1 MLPRSSRTTLGVVLL
16 TLVRLVVLLVGA
28 LLVGSVVV
36 FDEYANVTDVSSYSD
51 VADVDQTF
59 LIGLGQSGGRGEG
72 EHQGRR
78 ACSSDQ
84 LAHRDTLLRFA
95 FVSLL
100 SLPASG
106 KSKHK

>member
-16 TLVRLVVLLVGA
+16 TLVRLGVVLLVGA
-28 LLVGSVVV
+28 LLPGSVVV

-72 EHQGRR
+72 EHHGRR

-84 LAHRDTLLRFA
+84 LAHRDNPLRLAFTLL
-95 FVSLL
+95 SCLL
-100 SLPASG
+100 TTE
-106 KSKHK
+106 